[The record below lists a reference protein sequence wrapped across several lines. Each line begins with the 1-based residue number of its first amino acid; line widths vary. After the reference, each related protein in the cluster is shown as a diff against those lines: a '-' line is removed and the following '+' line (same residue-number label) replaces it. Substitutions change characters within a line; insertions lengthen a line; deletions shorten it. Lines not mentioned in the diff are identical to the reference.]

1 MKNESSCQELLGPLS
16 EYISGEAAESLCMQ
30 INAHLAECENCR
42 VVLNTVRQ
50 TILLYRATASA
61 ELPDEVSDRLYRV
74 LDIADYMVRP

>member
-42 VVLNTVRQ
+42 VVLNTVRR
-50 TILLYRATASA
+50 TILLYHATASA
-61 ELPDEVSDRLYRV
+61 ELPDEVCDRLYRV
-74 LDIADYMVRP
+74 LDIADYLVRS

>member
-1 MKNESSCQELLGPLS
+1 MNSESSCQGLLGPLS
-16 EYISGEAAESLCMQ
+16 EYISGEAAESPCMR

-61 ELPDEVSDRLYRV
+61 ELPDEVGDRLYRV
-74 LDIADYMVRP
+74 LDIADYWVRS